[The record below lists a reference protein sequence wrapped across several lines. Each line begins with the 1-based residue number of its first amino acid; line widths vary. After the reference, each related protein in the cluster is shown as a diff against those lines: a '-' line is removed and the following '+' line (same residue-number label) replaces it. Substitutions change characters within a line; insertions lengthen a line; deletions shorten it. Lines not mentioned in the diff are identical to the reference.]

1 MHKSGFVNIIGN
13 PNVGKSTLMNALVG
27 DTMSIIT
34 NKPQTTRHRI
44 FGILSGEDFQIVF
57 SDSPGIIQ
65 DPHYKMQ
72 ESMNKFAYSSFED
85 ADIML
90 VVIDATD
97 KNNVNDRIV
106 DKLKKLSI
114 PVFIII
120 NKIDLI
126 KEAALKSITDLW
138 EMLEVTERIL
148 PISALNKLGTD
159 NLFNQIKDLLPAGPA
174 YYPKD
179 QISDKPEKFFVS
191 EIVRGKIL
199 ELYHQEIPY
208 SVEVEVESF
217 KEGES
222 RGGEIIRIF
231 ANIYV
236 SRKTQKAI
244 ILGKQ
249 GSAIK
254 QLGTASRKDL
264 EEFFGKKI
272 FLELYVRIKDNWRD
286 DENSLKKFGYH

>member
-27 DTMSIIT
+27 DKMSIIT

-65 DPHYKMQ
+65 EPHYKMQ

-90 VVIDATD
+90 AVIDATD

-106 DKLKKLSI
+106 DKLKKLTI

-126 KEAALKSITDLW
+126 KEDALSSITDLW
-138 EMLEVTERIL
+138 EMLDVTERIL

-159 NLFNQIKDLLPAGPA
+159 NLFNQIKDLLPEGPA

-191 EIVRGKIL
+191 EIIRGKIL
-199 ELYHQEIPY
+199 EFYHQEIPY

-222 RGGEIIRIF
+222 RSGEIIRIF

-236 SRKTQKAI
+236 TRKTQKAI

-254 QLGTASRKDL
+254 KLGTASRKDL

-286 DENSLKKFGYH
+286 DEKSLKKFGYH